1 MTSGFFGVTSLD
13 YIHEKAAKFRY
24 TSCALSKEHG
34 AFGTSAGSV
43 HIFSLS
49 KPSPPIV
56 VSLSSLINPVTNLS
70 FSPQG
75 KWLVLGD
82 QTGLHFIEDPTS
94 NASLFFSIKCSQTC
108 VCWTAEPPG
117 KLNKQVPY
125 ILVGDENGAI
135 HYIRHQGG
143 DLVATLAAPIVQ
155 LSTIEDTILAAT
167 QNGVFLVKDG
177 MVSAVGRRQNP
188 GRFGA
193 VYVSSVNAICV
204 ARPAGKLSVA
214 ATDGK
219 IKATLSFLKG
229 DEDMGTASPDLGELM
244 LCPPFIV
251 SLAKK
256 SACYVIDLVST
267 KLVEL
272 MTDLGDLVSA
282 SNDHSR
288 VLVLCRSKVLLFEV
302 VHDVK
307 VYITMLAKQG
317 KMEEARTLIMEQKVD
332 DPEILELVKT
342 EESSNADFTEY
353 VEKIEMKAKPKPL
366 KEANPKLYE
375 ELMAQEIPTKELMAE
390 IEAIREFC
398 VFDEEFKKK
407 VDAFVIAHPNDCQ
420 DWIYDT
426 NPNVVVPIL
435 NEREETAELA
445 MEIAKRG
452 DSDLCKMLTQLD
464 SFSMDV
470 CVANSPPLR
479 AYNFKGQRRSEFEK
493 CLKAYDIMACDESQT
508 REPVVDSLYNTC
520 LEKVSLE
527 TIDEA
532 QTVRLLKLYE
542 WEMSIRN
549 CVKDMTAAVDSFVL
563 TQEAKDLP
571 PWIDACMEGENLN
584 LKNRDLGQEGSGNWG
599 VVVTLTTCPICG
611 MQHNLGE
618 SVGSISVF
626 PCSHAYHI
634 ACLHTSYCPICYTDC
649 VRKQ

>member
-1 MTSGFFGVTSLD
+1 MTTGFFGVTSLD
-13 YIHEKAAKFRY
+13 YIHEKATKFRY
-24 TSCALSKEHG
+24 TSCAMSKDNG

-49 KPSPPIV
+49 KPTPPVV
-56 VSLSSLINPVTNLS
+56 VSLSSLINPVTDLS

-75 KWLVLGD
+75 KWLALGD
-82 QTGLHFIEDPTS
+82 QTGIHFIEDPV
-94 NASLFFSIKCSQTC
+94 NGASLFFSIKCAQTC
-108 VCWTAEPPG
+108 VYWTAEPPG

-135 HYIRHQGG
+135 HNIRHQGG

-177 MVSAVGRRQNP
+177 HVMSVGRRQNP

-193 VYVSSVNAICV
+193 IYVPSVSAICV

-229 DEDMGTASPDLGELM
+229 DEDLGTVSPDLGELM

-251 SLAKK
+251 SVAKK

-272 MTDLGDLVSA
+272 MTDLGDFVSA
-282 SNDHSR
+282 SNDQSR
-288 VLVLCRSKVLLFEV
+288 ILVLCRSKVLLFEV
-302 VHDVK
+302 VNDVK
-307 VYITMLAKQG
+307 VYIRMLAKQG
-317 KMEEARTLIMEQKVD
+317 KMEEARALIMEQKID
-332 DPEILELVKT
+332 DAELLELVKA
-342 EESSNADFTEY
+342 EESSNDNFTEY

-366 KEANPKLYE
+366 NEVNPKLYE
-375 ELMAQEIPTKELMAE
+375 ELMSQEVPTQETMAAIHE
-390 IEAIREFC
+390 IRDFC
-398 VFDEEFKKK
+398 VFDDDFQRK
-407 VDAFVIAHPNDCQ
+407 VNAFVIHHPTECQ
-420 DWIYDT
+420 DWVDDADA
-426 NPNVVVPIL
+426 NVVVPIL

-452 DSDLCKMLTQLD
+452 DSDMCKMLTQIEAL
-464 SFSMDV
+464 SMDV

-479 AYNFKGQRRSEFEK
+479 PYNFKGRRRAEFEK
-493 CLKAYDIMACDESQT
+493 SLESYDPMICEQT
-508 REPVVDSLYNTC
+508 TPKEPLVESLYNSC
-520 LEKVSLE
+520 LAEIDPE
-527 TIDEA
+527 TIDEE
-532 QTVRLLKLYE
+532 QTLKLLKLYH
-542 WEMSIRN
+542 WEMSIRKA
-549 CVKDMTAAVDSFVL
+549 VKDLTAACDMFML
-563 TQEAKDLP
+563 TQEVKDVP
-571 PWIDACMEGENLN
+571 TWIDSCIEGENLS
-584 LKNRDLGQEGSGNWG
+584 LKQRKLAQEGSGNWG

-618 SVGSISVF
+618 SVGSVSVF
-626 PCSHAYHI
+626 PCAHAYHI
-634 ACLHTSYCPICYTDC
+634 ACLHTSYCPICYLES
-649 VRKQ
+649 VKK